1 MGVVAMWICLLNY
14 GMETML
20 MMLKVS
26 SHSLHNFLDLVR
38 RHESKCT
45 HLLERHRGKACNKL
59 NHTQDAVTFGSGELI
74 SCWWGYLG
82 RRGGEEAWVGWK
94 HSQAR
99 SETEARE
106 EWHRGEGDRQLGKG
120 VAVPSPEANEG
131 GLNVEERQD
140 VIMTVFRWRDLV
152 LREYLSC
159 LLAEKVV
166 KISWGKQY

>member
-1 MGVVAMWICLLNY
+1 MRICLSNY
-14 GMETML
+14 GMEAML

-26 SHSLHNFLDLVR
+26 SHNLHNFLDLVR
-38 RHESKCT
+38 HHESKGR
-45 HLLERHRGKACNKL
+45 HLLNIVERHAINWTTLKM
-59 NHTQDAVTFGSGELI
+59 QVTFGSGELI

-99 SETEARE
+99 SETETRE
-106 EWHRGEGDRQLGKG
+106 EWRGGEGDRQLGKG

-140 VIMTVFRWRDLV
+140 VIMTMLRWRDLV

-159 LLAEKVV
+159 LIAGKVV
-166 KISWGKQY
+166 KISRGKWY